1 MTLWPLFLFRSW
13 LMMHLLPVSFFA
25 LCSSYVSQK
34 MKKKII
40 DSFSLSFSKLLLF
53 CHYLWLWLMYF
64 QMSCPWALEKNA
76 LNLGHF
82 ALDASAANTFTSF
95 SRVECQGECIITL
108 MASRT
113 RGYDKKKEGRKKDT
127 WCRYAKHPQMN
138 LTHFLAFKKPL
149 ILSKAFQY
157 YPALCFHS
165 IHAFKY
171 IGIVKKR
178 WFRYALSRMTT
189 LLIHFKIDLMDL
201 LSWKE
206 INRVLIAK

>member
-1 MTLWPLFLFRSW
+1 MTLWPLFFFGHDWWCISCLFPS
-13 LMMHLLPVSFFA
+13 LLYA
-25 LCSSYVSQK
+25 LVMYLRK
-34 MKKKII
+34 WKKKII
-40 DSFSLSFSKLLLF
+40 IDLLSISFSKLLLF

-108 MASRT
+108 MASRAQIE
-113 RGYDKKKEGRKKDT
+113 RDYDKKKEGRKKDT

-149 ILSKAFQY
+149 ILSQAFQY

-171 IGIVKKR
+171 IGIVKKKMMQIC
-178 WFRYALSRMTT
+178 FISHDHPSYT
-189 LLIHFKIDLMDL
+189 L
-201 LSWKE
+201 
-206 INRVLIAK
+206 

>member
-1 MTLWPLFLFRSW
+1 
-13 LMMHLLPVSFFA
+13 MHLLPVSFFA

-108 MASRT
+108 MASRAQIE
-113 RGYDKKKEGRKKDT
+113 RDYDKKKEGRKKDT

-149 ILSKAFQY
+149 ILSQAFQY

-171 IGIVKKR
+171 IGIVKKKMMQIC
-178 WFRYALSRMTT
+178 FISHDNSSYT
-189 LLIHFKIDLMDL
+189 L
-201 LSWKE
+201 
-206 INRVLIAK
+206 